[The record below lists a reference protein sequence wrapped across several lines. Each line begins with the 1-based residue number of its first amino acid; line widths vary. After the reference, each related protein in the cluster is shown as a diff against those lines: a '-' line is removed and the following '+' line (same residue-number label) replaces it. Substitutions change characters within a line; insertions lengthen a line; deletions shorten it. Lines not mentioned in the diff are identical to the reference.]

1 MGYSLGSVPTI
12 HMSVSKKYTNLSGVI
27 LIAPI
32 ASGMKLFDPHNTIS
46 TVDLEKV
53 DVFCNLSKAADIDMP
68 VLLIHGKKDTV
79 IPIRQSEELFTK
91 LKNVETWFPNHCDHN
106 NIFSKCRDKFF
117 IRVKNFL
124 QHIFYVY
131 NKNSSYE
138 HEIPNENDHP
148 RISLLKSR
156 KNFKCEENYISCNKN
171 IKDEYINDP
180 NEIQD
185 FRVSK
190 IQIKSKKFFI

>member
-12 HMSVSKKYTNLSGVI
+12 HMSVSKKFTKLSGVI

-32 ASGMKLFDPHNTIS
+32 ASGMKLFDPNNTIS

-79 IPIRQSEELFTK
+79 IPIQQSEELFKK
-91 LKNVETWFPNHCDHN
+91 LKNAETWFPSLCDHN

-124 QHIFYVY
+124 QQIFYVI
-131 NKNSSYE
+131 NKNLNGQDILTE
-138 HEIPNENDHP
+138 NENS
-148 RISLLKSR
+148 RISLIKAR
-156 KNFKCEENYISCNKN
+156 KNFKCEENYISSNKN
-171 IKDEYINDP
+171 IKEEYINDP
-180 NEIQD
+180 NEFQDIQIP
-185 FRVSK
+185 RVSH
-190 IQIKSKKFFI
+190 IKSIKTLI